1 MEEGGTRGDEY
12 RKLKEDFANRMV
24 ARIEKYL
31 PGLSEHIVFKD
42 VATPATL
49 QRYTLNDGGAAVGW
63 SYTSTQRWKQKAPF
77 VEGLYFAGHWVGP
90 SGIYN
95 VAVSGRNA
103 AELVSREAPKH

>member
-1 MEEGGTRGDEY
+1 MSCPGTS
-12 RKLKEDFANRMV
+12 L
-24 ARIEKYL
+24 L
-31 PGLSEHIVFKD
+31 L
-42 VATPATL
+42 TL

-103 AELVSREAPKH
+103 AELARREALNIENSLGKRSWIIHCRGRASG